1 LSDLLNRYWL
11 AGAIVVTVVAAF
23 LFPGPARALPETL
36 AIDIGVVVIMFLG
49 SLKLEPKRFK
59 EAVTR
64 GHLVLFSLVAVFAVS
79 PVVSLGL
86 GSLIGFGSHDDQ
98 LAVLICSAQ
107 ASTLT
112 SAIVLTEVAGG
123 DVALAMVITVVNN
136 IATVVL
142 TPLVFL
148 LLGGAEVDVD
158 YPAMILGLT
167 LKILVPVV
175 AGQIV
180 RLWIKEWA
188 ARHKRKLS
196 VTSQLIIL
204 MYIYA
209 GVGAAMERLSET
221 GPVLLGRVI
230 GLAAALHVAM
240 LLLSALVARVATRN
254 PGSRVA
260 FVLCSSQKTLPVA
273 IMIWKGYFPLL
284 AIGPLVAVAHHMLQL
299 VVDSVMAPGFM
310 KLPLIR
316 KRK

>member
-1 LSDLLNRYWL
+1 MSDLLNRYWL

-23 LFPGPARALPETL
+23 LLPGPARALPETF

-49 SLKLEPKRFK
+49 SLKLEPRRFK
-59 EAVTR
+59 EAVSR
-64 GHLVLFSLVAVFAVS
+64 GQLVLLSLVVVFAVS

-86 GSLIGFGSHDDQ
+86 GSLIGFGSPDDQ
-98 LAVLICSAQ
+98 LSVLICAAQ

-136 IATVVL
+136 IATVGL
-142 TPLVFL
+142 TPLVFR

-158 YPAMILGLT
+158 YPAMIIGLS
-167 LKILVPVV
+167 LKILAPVV

-180 RLWIKEWA
+180 RLWLKNWTM
-188 ARHKRKLS
+188 RHKRKLS
-196 VTSQLIIL
+196 VASQLIIL

-221 GPVLLGRVI
+221 GPALLGRVI
-230 GLAAALHVAM
+230 GLAAALHLTM
-240 LLLSALVARVATRN
+240 LVLSALIARVATRN
-254 PGSRVA
+254 PGSRTA

-273 IMIWKGYFPLL
+273 IMIWKSHFPLL

-299 VVDSVMAPGFM
+299 VVDSVMAPGFL

-316 KRK
+316 RRK

>member
-1 LSDLLNRYWL
+1 
-11 AGAIVVTVVAAF
+11 VAF
-23 LFPGPARALPETL
+23 LIPGPAKILPETL

-59 EAVTR
+59 ETVTR
-64 GHLVLFSLVAVFAVS
+64 GHLAALSLVAVFALS
-79 PVVSLGL
+79 PLVSLGL
-86 GSLIGFGSHDDQ
+86 GSLLGFESQDDQ
-98 LAVLICSAQ
+98 LSVLICSAQ

-112 SAIVLTEVAGG
+112 TAIVLTEVAGG
-123 DVALAMVITVVNN
+123 DVALAMVITVINN
-136 IATVVL
+136 IATVGL
-142 TPLVFL
+142 TPLVFRV
-148 LLGGAEVDVD
+148 LGGTDVDVD

-167 LKILVPVV
+167 LKILAPVV
-175 AGQIV
+175 AGQVARIW
-180 RLWIKEWA
+180 LKGWT

-196 VTSQLIIL
+196 VASQLIIL

-209 GVGAAMERLSET
+209 GVGAAMDRLSEA

-230 GLAAALHVAM
+230 GLAAALHLAM
-240 LLLSALVARVATRN
+240 LVLSALIARVATRN

-299 VVDSVMAPGFM
+299 VVDSVMAPGFI

>member
-1 LSDLLNRYWL
+1 MLNRYWL
-11 AGAIVVTVVAAF
+11 AGAIAVTVVAAF
-23 LFPGPARALPETL
+23 LLPGPAQALPETL

-59 EAVTR
+59 DAVTR
-64 GHLVLFSLVAVFAVS
+64 GHLVLFSLVVVFALS

-86 GSLIGFGSHDDQ
+86 GSVIGFGSHQDQ
-98 LAVLICSAQ
+98 LSVLICSAQ

-123 DVALAMVITVVNN
+123 DVALAMVITVINN
-136 IATVVL
+136 IATVGL
-142 TPLVFL
+142 TPLVFR
-148 LLGGAEVDVD
+148 LLGGADVDVD
-158 YPAMILGLT
+158 YPAMIIGLS
-167 LKILVPVV
+167 LKILAPVV

-180 RLWIKEWA
+180 RLWLKQWA

-196 VTSQLIIL
+196 VASQLIIL

-221 GPVLLGRVI
+221 GPALLGRVLA
-230 GLAAALHVAM
+230 LAAALHLTM
-240 LLLSALVARVATRN
+240 LVLSALIARVATRN
-254 PGSRVA
+254 PGSRTA

-273 IMIWKGYFPLL
+273 IMIWKSHFPLL

-299 VVDSVMAPGFM
+299 VVDSVMAPGFL

-316 KRK
+316 KRR